1 MSGKDSK
8 QNRINNLKKTQADRK
23 EDARERVYQ
32 AIKRIEKRGSK
43 INFHTVAKEANVSV
57 SYLYKYPELKQYIA
71 ELRSKQS
78 SMPLASVSKP
88 VSSKSHS
95 QVVGRLKERIRQLE
109 AENCKLKHKNE
120 ALAGQVYR
128 VHYLQDQV
136 ERQQQTIEDLETRLK
151 EAYAQLTAFKVTPIN
166 QAKTLKESLPI
177 SEVQKSGIPS
187 RIQSELDKLGIQL
200 NSTLTRIIKATDEEA
215 VMDAIAALEQ
225 EMKTTEVVNLGGFLY
240 SGIKER
246 WVQSTPPQQ
255 QQQRQP
261 EIYTASP
268 EPDEEFVPL
277 DQFKQLYGRSDE

>member
-1 MSGKDSK
+1 MSQTDLVKA
-8 QNRINNLKKTQADRK
+8 RIETLKKAQAVRK
-23 EDARERVYQ
+23 DESLDRVYK
-32 AIKRIEKRGSK
+32 AIERLQKTGGK
-43 INFHTVAKEANVSV
+43 INFPTIAKEANVSV
-57 SYLYKYPELKQYIA
+57 SYLYKYPELKQHIG
-71 ELRSKQS
+71 ELRNQQS
-78 SMPLASVSKP
+78 SIPRKPMAQSVRSE
-88 VSSKSHS
+88 SHVK
-95 QVVGRLKERIRQLE
+95 VVGRFKERIRHLE
-109 AENCKLKHKNE
+109 EQNRELRRKNE

-151 EAYAQLTAFKVTPIN
+151 EAYTQLTAFKVTPIN

-187 RIQSELDKLGIQL
+187 RIQSELDKLGIHL
-200 NSTLTRIIKATDEEA
+200 NSTLTRIIKATDEEV

-277 DQFKQLYGRSDE
+277 DQFKQLYGGSDE